1 MTEYA
6 GILSPPEFCCVRR
19 RNDRPETF
27 LMENATLTLLFTIIH
42 YVCVS
47 FDLVTPAYLMLLL
60 SYYGIYEMSRSL
72 HLVNIRYYERIKE
85 DEMTQPDNESDND
98 RSRDET
104 VAGDEADEQQGDD
117 TEDDN
122 EDESDTDEVEENDTA
137 EDGDDENADD
147 EKAEGDTTDSDM
159 PPLLNFADTRPA
171 CNGNCAA
178 SDRLL
183 QLLATCAADIRTGS
197 CCNSNNCCS
206 VQTDITHCDASE
218 QCSEQHLLSEE
229 EHEEQEEQEEHEAP
243 PAVEETVAT
252 VTEPT
257 PQNPPIKASRTSR
270 SARGGRGR
278 GGSRGGKSVNLIL
291 QEPVDI

>member
-19 RNDRPETF
+19 RTDRPETF
-27 LMENATLTLLFTIIH
+27 LMENATLTLLFTIVH
-42 YVCVS
+42 YVCIS
-47 FDLVTPAYLMLLL
+47 FDLLTPAYVMLLL

-85 DEMTQPDNESDND
+85 DEMTQPDNESDID

-117 TEDDN
+117 TEDDG
-122 EDESDTDEVEENDTA
+122 EAESDTDEVEENDA
-137 EDGDDENADD
+137 ADDGDAED
-147 EKAEGDTTDSDM
+147 EKAEDNEENSGDTTDSEM

-171 CNGNCAA
+171 CNGTCATA
-178 SDRLL
+178 DRLL
-183 QLLATCAADIRTGS
+183 RLLASCAADMRSGT
-197 CCNSNNCCS
+197 CCS
-206 VQTDITHCDASE
+206 VQTDQATDIAPCEDSE
-218 QCSEQHLLSEE
+218 QCSEQHIVSED
-229 EHEEQEEQEEHEAP
+229 EHDEHDEQEAP
-243 PAVEETVAT
+243 PAAEEKITRL
-252 VTEPT
+252 TESVPE
-257 PQNPPIKASRTSR
+257 NLPIKAARGGR
-270 SARGGRGR
+270 GGRGGRGR